1 MKALMHKTLSLGIGL
16 LALGLLLLSA
26 PEARAQDVGSGGG
39 TTGSSG
45 SRAGTSGATELLV
58 PLTARYTALGGT
70 STSGLADM
78 NGIEALYANPAGLAL
93 NTGTA
98 GLFSRVEYVADIG
111 VNYFGIAQN
120 FGDFNNIA
128 FTIAAWDFGDI
139 PETTEDSPE
148 ITDVTF
154 NVSYLTAGL
163 SYSRQITDRIA
174 AGATMKLVNESI
186 DDVSASAVAFDAGM
200 TYNLSEI
207 GLRLGVSLKNIGN
220 ELTFT
225 GTGLSR
231 SVKVPGQDPSANN
244 NTLALESEG
253 VQMPTLLNVGL
264 AYTVPIAGSNYVS
277 FLTNFRSNSFDQ
289 DLYSG
294 GIELGFQNIL
304 YIRGGYQFAED
315 MDLTFYQGAAFGGGL
330 NLNVGGTRIALDYAY
345 QPTDFFSDVQY
356 ITASFSL

>member
-1 MKALMHKTLSLGIGL
+1 MQKTSSLGFGL

-26 PEARAQDVGSGGG
+26 PEARAQDIGSGGG
-39 TTGSSG
+39 NLGQSG
-45 SRAGTSGATELLV
+45 SRSGTSGATELLV

-70 STSGLADM
+70 STSGLSDM
-78 NGIEALYANPAGLAL
+78 NGLEALYANPAGLSL

-98 GLFSRVEYVADIG
+98 GIFSRVEYVADIG

-120 FGDFNNIA
+120 FGQYNNIA
-128 FTIAAWDFGDI
+128 FTISAWDFGDI
-139 PETTEDSPE
+139 AEQTEDSPE
-148 ITDVTF
+148 ISDVTF

-163 SYSRQITDRIA
+163 SYSRQLTDRIS
-174 AGATMKLVNESI
+174 AGATMKLVNETI

-200 TYNLSEI
+200 TYNVSEI

-220 ELTFT
+220 ELAFS

-231 SVKVPGQDPSANN
+231 SVKIPGQDPSANN
-244 NTLALESEG
+244 NTLAIESDG
-253 VQMPTLLNVGL
+253 VQMPTLLNVGI

-289 DLYSG
+289 DNYSG

-304 YIRGGYQFAED
+304 YVRGGYQFSED
-315 MDLTFYQGAAFGGGL
+315 MDRTFYQGPAFGGGL